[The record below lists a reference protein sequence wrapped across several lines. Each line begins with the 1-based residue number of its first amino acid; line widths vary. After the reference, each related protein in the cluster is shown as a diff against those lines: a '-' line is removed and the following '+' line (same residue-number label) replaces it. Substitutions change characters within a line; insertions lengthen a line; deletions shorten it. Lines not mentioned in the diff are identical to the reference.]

1 VTCWNTQ
8 KPPERKTQAPQQ
20 NEQNAP
26 IVLFFNKTIHSNLFF
41 AWKYLVFSLYSSF
54 GSFSIA
60 DQVGALDKVLAQ
72 LTALSINLNRIES
85 RPSRSPGKYD
95 FEIDFK
101 APNEASV
108 TSVISAIQNNA
119 QDIRVISLGNRDEQ
133 LQNFATELGAISWFP
148 RKMTDLDSFS
158 EKVLSYGAELDADHP
173 GFKDPVYRNR
183 RDGITKLARTYR
195 YGQPLPHVTYTPREI
210 ETW

>member
-1 VTCWNTQ
+1 MTCWNTQ